1 MNDAKEQVVVRL
13 NAFQVA
19 IDGMAGGADKVTAQ
33 RELDALILAL
43 ADANACGPLRRGYE
57 LVRPA

>member
-19 IDGMAGGADKVTAQ
+19 IDGMSGADKVIAQ
-33 RELDALILAL
+33 RELDALVQAL
-43 ADANACGPLRRGYE
+43 VDANACGPLRRGYE